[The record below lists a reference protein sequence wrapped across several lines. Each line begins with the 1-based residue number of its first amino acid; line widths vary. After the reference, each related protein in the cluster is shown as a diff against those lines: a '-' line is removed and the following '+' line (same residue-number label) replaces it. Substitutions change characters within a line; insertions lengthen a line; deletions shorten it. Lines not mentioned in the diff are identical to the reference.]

1 MYNILKSINKLITII
16 YLKMNLQYNF
26 RISFLVIITIF
37 GIFLVFPLL
46 EYIYAEENVSK
57 KSLYTSSYQNI
68 DSHQLENN
76 IPNQYIVYLQGD
88 NKEESK
94 SIDPLEFYNSELKD
108 SGTELL
114 QVYNNVVKGFA
125 IKVPNEKVLKE
136 IKSNPLVEYIGLD
149 KKISAF
155 TNSPLEIQII
165 PKSTNKE

>member
-1 MYNILKSINKLITII
+1 
-16 YLKMNLQYNF
+16 MNLQYNF
-26 RISFLVIITIF
+26 RISFLVIITLF

-46 EYIYAEENVSK
+46 ENTYAEEYVSK
-57 KSLYTSSYQNI
+57 SSLTTPSYQNI

-76 IPNQYIVYLQGD
+76 NIPNQFIVYLQGD
-88 NKEESK
+88 NKEGSK

-108 SGTELL
+108 SRTELL

-125 IKVPNEKVLKE
+125 IKVPDEKVLKE
-136 IKSNPLVEYIGLD
+136 LKRNPLVEYIGLD

-165 PKSTNKE
+165 PKSTNKGVDTMINYF

>member
-1 MYNILKSINKLITII
+1 
-16 YLKMNLQYNF
+16 MNLQYNF

-37 GIFLVFPLL
+37 GIFLAFPFL
-46 EYIYAEENVSK
+46 EYIYAEEYVSK
-57 KSLYTSSYQNI
+57 RSLSNSSYQNI

-76 IPNQYIVYLQGD
+76 NIPNQFIVYLQGA

-94 SIDPLEFYNSELKD
+94 SIDPIEFYNSELKD

-114 QVYNNVVKGFA
+114 HVYNNVVKGFA

-136 IKSNPLVEYIGLD
+136 LKSNPLVEYIGLD

-165 PKSTNKE
+165 SKSTNKE

>member
-1 MYNILKSINKLITII
+1 
-16 YLKMNLQYNF
+16 MNLQYYF
-26 RISFLVIITIF
+26 RISFLVMITIF

-46 EYIYAEENVSK
+46 ENIYAEEYVSK
-57 KSLYTSSYQNI
+57 RSLATSYQNI
-68 DSHQLENN
+68 NSHQLENN
-76 IPNQYIVYLQGD
+76 NIPNQFIVYLQGD

-108 SGTELL
+108 SGIELL
-114 QVYNNVVKGFA
+114 HVYNNVVKGFA
-125 IKVPNEKVLKE
+125 IKVPNENVLKE
-136 IKSNPLVEYIGLD
+136 LKSNPLVKYIGQD

>member
-1 MYNILKSINKLITII
+1 
-16 YLKMNLQYNF
+16 MNLQYNF
-26 RISFLVIITIF
+26 RISFLVIITLF

-46 EYIYAEENVSK
+46 ENTYAEEYVSK
-57 KSLYTSSYQNI
+57 SSLTTPSYQNNEN
-68 DSHQLENN
+68 HQLENN
-76 IPNQYIVYLQGD
+76 NIPNQFIVYLQGD
-88 NKEESK
+88 NKEGSK

-125 IKVPNEKVLKE
+125 IKVPDEKVLKE
-136 IKSNPLVEYIGLD
+136 LKRNPLVEYIGLD

>member
-1 MYNILKSINKLITII
+1 
-16 YLKMNLQYNF
+16 MNLQYNF
-26 RISFLVIITIF
+26 RISFLVMITIF
-37 GIFLVFPLL
+37 GIFLVFLLL
-46 EYIYAEENVSK
+46 EYIYAEEYVSK
-57 KSLYTSSYQNI
+57 RSLSTSYQNI

-76 IPNQYIVYLQGD
+76 NIPNQFIVYLQGD

-136 IKSNPLVEYIGLD
+136 LKSNPLVEYIGQD
-149 KKISAF
+149 EKISAF

>member
-1 MYNILKSINKLITII
+1 
-16 YLKMNLQYNF
+16 MNLQYNF
-26 RISFLVIITIF
+26 RISFLVMITIF

-46 EYIYAEENVSK
+46 ENTYAEEYVSK
-57 KSLYTSSYQNI
+57 RSLATSSYQNI

-76 IPNQYIVYLQGD
+76 NIPNQFIVYLQGD

-114 QVYNNVVKGFA
+114 HVYNNVVKGFA
-125 IKVPNEKVLKE
+125 IKVPNENVLKE
-136 IKSNPLVEYIGLD
+136 LKSNPLVKYIGQD